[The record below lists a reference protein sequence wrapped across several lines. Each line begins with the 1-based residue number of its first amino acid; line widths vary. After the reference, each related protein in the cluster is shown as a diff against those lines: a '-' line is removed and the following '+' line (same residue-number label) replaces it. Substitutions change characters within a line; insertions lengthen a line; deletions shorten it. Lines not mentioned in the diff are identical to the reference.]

1 MPMSRSSDPAGRGG
15 VDGSTVFR
23 YAVYYRAVATVS
35 FIIGMGIALAGVWLG
50 LGDAVSVALDSF
62 LQEGVMGRA
71 MDAANLPL
79 TLGLVVVGVLVWQVG
94 KTAAFY
100 WTFTAALTESDAR
113 PAGGEPELPAGSG
126 SPDTPT
132 GATQGRG
139 ETAPPRQGESTTP
152 AEPTAGSETAGDGS
166 ADPLAGGT
174 EATGGGRPDD
184 GGSPE

>member
-1 MPMSRSSDPAGRGG
+1 MSRSSDPDGRGAPG
-15 VDGSTVFR
+15 ASTVFR

-35 FIIGMGIALAGVWLG
+35 FLVGMGIALAGVWLG
-50 LGDAVSVALDSF
+50 LGEAVAVALDSF

-79 TLGLVVVGVLVWQVG
+79 TLALVAVGVLVWQVG

-100 WTFTAALTESDAR
+100 WTFSAALAEGDAS
-113 PAGGEPELPAGSG
+113 PTGGEPAPPAGSG

-139 ETAPPRQGESTTP
+139 ETAPSRQGESTTP

-184 GGSPE
+184 GGTPE

>member
-1 MPMSRSSDPAGRGG
+1 MSRSSDPSGRGG
-15 VDGSTVFR
+15 PDGSTVVR
-23 YAVYYRAVATVS
+23 YAVYYRALATVS
-35 FIIGMGIALAGVWLG
+35 FIVGMGIALAGVWLG

-62 LQEGVMGRA
+62 LQESVMGRA

-100 WTFTAALTESDAR
+100 WTFTAALTESDAA
-113 PAGGEPELPAGSG
+113 PAGSEPAPPAGSG

-139 ETAPPRQGESTTP
+139 ATAPPRQGESTAP
-152 AEPTAGSETAGDGS
+152 AEPAAGSETVKDGA

-174 EATGGGRPDD
+174 EATEGGRPD
-184 GGSPE
+184 GGDNPE